1 MKTDKE
7 LYEFCKAH
15 YYCIDFTDDGKEE
28 ETLWQPF
35 ENWCAEEIE
44 ENIQHDVEALKKFLA
59 DK

>member
-15 YYCIDFTDDGKEE
+15 YYTCDIDDDNKEPI
-28 ETLWQPF
+28 LWEPF
-35 ENWCAEEIE
+35 ENYHVDEIE
-44 ENIQHDVEALKKFLA
+44 NLIQNDVDALKKFLA